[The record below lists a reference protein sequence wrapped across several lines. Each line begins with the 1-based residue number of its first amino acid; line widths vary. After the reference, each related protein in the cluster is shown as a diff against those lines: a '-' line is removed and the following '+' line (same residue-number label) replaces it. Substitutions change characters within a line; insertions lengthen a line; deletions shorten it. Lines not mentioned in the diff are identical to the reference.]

1 MPFELSFT
9 VISLVTNLHCFIFAH
24 YQHHYYLMGSPD
36 HKPLLDIIKSMA
48 AELLPQIIGFRRHL
62 HQHPE
67 LSFKEEK
74 TAAFITRILD
84 QYEVAYTTG
93 WAGHGVVATI
103 PGKSDE
109 VVALRADMDALP
121 ILETN
126 DVIYKSLQSG
136 VMHACG
142 HDVHTSSLLG
152 AAIILKSIQDKL
164 PYTVRLIF
172 QPGEEKLPGGA
183 SIMIKEGVLRDP
195 IPSSITGQHVFPS
208 LEVGKVGIRSG
219 LYMASADEIY
229 LTITGKGGHAA
240 MPQDVN
246 DVVLA
251 ASQTI
256 VSLQQIVA
264 RNAPPTIPSVLSF
277 GKFNTIGGATNVIP
291 DQVAIEGTFR
301 TMDEK
306 WRENAHNLIT
316 NIIQNT
322 CQAYG
327 VSATINIVKGYPCLI
342 NEEIHTLH
350 VKEKMVSYLGAENVV
365 DLDLRMTSEDFA
377 FYSQIVPSCFYRL
390 GTGNKAKGI
399 TSPVHTST
407 FDIDEQALEI
417 GMGLMAWIAVSDS
430 K

>member
-1 MPFELSFT
+1 MPSPLPASYF
-9 VISLVTNLHCFIFAH
+9 VLHLPSQFKNKKVSTFH
-24 YQHHYYLMGSPD
+24 S
-36 HKPLLDIIKSMA
+36 PLLRVIKDKA
-48 AELLPQIIGFRRHL
+48 AQLLPEIIGFRRHL

-67 LSFKEEK
+67 LSFFEEK
-74 TAAFITRILD
+74 TAQYITHILD
-84 QYEVAYTTG
+84 QYEIAYTTG
-93 WAGHGVVATI
+93 WAGHGVVATLQ
-103 PGKSDE
+103 GQSDE

-121 ILETN
+121 ITEAN
-126 DVIYKSLQSG
+126 DVTYKSQKDG

-142 HDVHTSSLLG
+142 HDVHTASLLG
-152 AAIILKSIQDKL
+152 AAIILKSIQDEL
-164 PYTVRLIF
+164 PYTVRFVF

-183 SIMIKEGVLRDP
+183 SIMIQEGVLSDP
-195 IPSSITGQHVFPS
+195 IPTNITGQHVFPS
-208 LEVGKVGIRSG
+208 MEVGKVGIRSG

-229 LTITGKGGHAA
+229 ITITGKGGHAA
-240 MPQDVN
+240 MPQDVK

-251 ASQTI
+251 ASQVI

-264 RNAPPTIPSVLSF
+264 RNAPPTIPTVLSF
-277 GKFNTIGGATNVIP
+277 GKFNTLGGATNVIP
-291 DQVAIEGTFR
+291 DQVAIDGTFR

-306 WRENAHNLIT
+306 WRAEAHQMII
-316 NIIQNT
+316 NIIQSI
-322 CQAYG
+322 CLAYG
-327 VSATINIVKGYPCLI
+327 VGADVNIVKGYPCLI
-342 NEEIHTLH
+342 NDDHHTAQ
-350 VKEKMVSYLGAENVV
+350 VKERMISYLGAENVV

-377 FYSQIVPSCFYRL
+377 FYSQILPSCFYRL